1 MEQSG
6 TFGEDEFSGAVDVV
20 FILEH
25 EFAGKGSKAVQGP
38 WNLFFFHFLE
48 KVEVPCDSVAEAH
61 AWGCVEFG
69 YAAEDHEVSEFFCE
83 GYSGDLADVR
93 GEFYVGFVDHDEDVF
108 LCTEREEFSQVFL
121 GDCRGGWVVWVA
133 DD

>member
-1 MEQSG
+1 M
-6 TFGEDEFSGAVDVV
+6 DVV

-38 WNLFFFHFLE
+38 WNLFFFHFFE
-48 KVEVPCDSVAEAH
+48 EVEVSCDSVAEAH

-83 GYSGDLADVR
+83 GYRGDLADVR

-108 LCTEREEFSQVFL
+108 LCTECEEFSQVFSGDRSGCL
-121 GDCRGGWVVWVA
+121 GCR
-133 DD
+133 